1 MLMLFLNWPMTDA
14 PLTGGHEHFSVRGA
28 GNVASA
34 SFFESSVGGKHNGEG
49 QRKEK
54 HRGEK

>member
-1 MLMLFLNWPMTDA
+1 MLFLNWPMTDA